1 MNKTTIRFILVA
13 TLGILGVI
21 GLYFTWQ
28 VSTFRVASTTP
39 KNNEVTAGINS
50 IDFTFSQ
57 AVGTVTGDN
66 LSANAQILTGVTKKD
81 ATTITVGIQN
91 LVINK
96 EYVITLKDITSEKGQ
111 KINEYKYK
119 FKVKNLDFSELSEAE
134 RKRQLE
140 NTDKGVYDNPLA
152 AFLPHETAQYKITYT
167 EPVLESTELPDT
179 ITITMK
185 FFEPGSNAAPA
196 TPAQK
201 QAYLNDIRKYRAEA
215 LNYLKDKGVD
225 VSKYVM
231 VYTEPDLRSEFP
243 KGYVPVQGNE

>member
-1 MNKTTIRFILVA
+1 MNKSTIRFVIITVI
-13 TLGILGVI
+13 GILALI

-28 VSTFRVASTTP
+28 ISTFRVTSTTP

-50 IDFTFSQ
+50 IDFNFSQ
-57 AVGTVTGDN
+57 SVGDVSGDN
-66 LSANAQILTGVTKKD
+66 LSASAQILTGISKKD
-81 ATTITVGIQN
+81 AKTVTVGVQN

-96 EYVITLKDITSEKGQ
+96 EYTITLKNIRSEKGDT
-111 KINEYKYK
+111 ISEYTYK

-134 RKRQLE
+134 RKRQLD
-140 NTDKGVYDNPLA
+140 NTDKGNYDNPLA
-152 AFLPHETAQYKITYT
+152 AFLPHETTQYKITYT

-201 QAYLNDIRKYRAEA
+201 QTYLNDIRKYRTEA

-225 VSKYVM
+225 INKYVM
-231 VYTEPDLRSEFP
+231 VYTEPDLRNEFP
-243 KGYVPVQGNE
+243 KGYVPVQENE